1 MIASSTFLVKNDP
14 AVKIL
19 SFQRENFDEIVNLLV
34 SYQSLT
40 FFQFANKNKIR
51 LNKNKDVVV

>member
-1 MIASSTFLVKNDP
+1 MIV
-14 AVKIL
+14 
-19 SFQRENFDEIVNLLV
+19 SFQRENFDEIINLLV

-51 LNKNKDVVV
+51 LNKNKEVVV